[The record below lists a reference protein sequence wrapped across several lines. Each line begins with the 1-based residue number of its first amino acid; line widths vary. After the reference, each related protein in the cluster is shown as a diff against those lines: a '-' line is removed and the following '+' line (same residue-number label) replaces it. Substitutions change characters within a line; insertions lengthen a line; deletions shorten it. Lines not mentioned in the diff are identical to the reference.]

1 MIFRVELACVHKENL
16 AKKPCWWLAILAWNR
31 LTKFHHRNR
40 WTNDN
45 NIKTELPSFIVIFIY
60 SLILLSE
67 YQIGCFRSPAGLFSE
82 TLGDFTHENNPINA
96 VMQCK
101 ELARRKNYRVFAL
114 GHGGVCMS
122 GADAKDSYYLH
133 QPPHRKTWCSNG
145 IGIGDTSVVYSFG
158 NYNFVTNDL
167 IQKRQ
172 PW

>member
-1 MIFRVELACVHKENL
+1 MTCNPDMKSA
-16 AKKPCWWLAILAWNR
+16 
-31 LTKFHHRNR
+31 KFHHRNR
-40 WTNDN
+40 WTND

-60 SLILLSE
+60 SLLLLSE

-82 TLGDFTHENNPINA
+82 TLGDFTHENDPINA

-133 QPPHRKTWCSNG
+133 QTPHRKTWCSNG

-158 NYNFVTNDL
+158 NYNIFLTNDL
-167 IQKRQ
+167 IQKSYHLCE
-172 PW
+172 